1 MAARNNQKQA
11 CPYYIYL
18 IRHGETTWSLTHQ
31 HTGRTDIPLT
41 EHGEEQA
48 RQLGKRLSGTKFA
61 HAFSSPSCRAQRTCA
76 LVGLGGS
83 RNEPD
88 LAEWNYG
95 DYEGGRTVDIRKD
108 HPDWNIFRD
117 GCPGGETPVEVSD
130 RADRLIANLRKL
142 DGKVALFSH
151 GQFGCVLA
159 ARWIGLPVINGPHFV
174 LGTASLSVFGYD
186 PDHPT
191 VPVISLWN
199 AFSSEMLELL
209 PNPAL
214 GDVRTLKERAI
225 QRWETDG
232 GEIAKEKAPSKG
244 VHETK
249 TTASFR

>member
-1 MAARNNQKQA
+1 M
-11 CPYYIYL
+11 PLHLYL

-41 EHGEEQA
+41 EHGEEEA
-48 RQLGKRLSGTKFA
+48 RQLGKRLSGTKFV
-61 HAFSSPSCRAQRTCA
+61 HVFSSPSQRAEMTCT
-76 LVGLGGS
+76 LVGLSQGAEI
-83 RNEPD
+83 EPD

-95 DYEGGRTVDIRKD
+95 DYEGGCTKDIRKGR
-108 HPDWNIFRD
+108 PDWNIFRD
-117 GCPGGETPVEVSD
+117 GCPGGESPEQVSD
-130 RADRLIANLRKL
+130 RADRLIAHLRKL

-159 ARWIGLPVINGPHFV
+159 ARWIGLPVMEGPHFV

-199 AFSSEMLELL
+199 AFSHEMLELL
-209 PNPAL
+209 PHAPL
-214 GDVRTLKERAI
+214 GDIRTMKERAI

-232 GEIAKEKAPSKG
+232 GEIPNEGFPPNG
-244 VHETK
+244 VHQAK
-249 TTASFR
+249 VGLAISR